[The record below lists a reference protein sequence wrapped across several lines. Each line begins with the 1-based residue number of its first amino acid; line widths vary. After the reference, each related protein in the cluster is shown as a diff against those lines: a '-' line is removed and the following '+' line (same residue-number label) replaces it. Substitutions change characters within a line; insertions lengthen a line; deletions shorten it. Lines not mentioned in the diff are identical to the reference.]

1 VLWVYHFCHFL
12 LSVKRL
18 LACDFL
24 DVYTWS
30 FASMS
35 HRSSKVPGKWRRKK
49 TTACHPF
56 CCSCRNSIL
65 WSITL
70 LQLCVSN
77 YLYVNSCYLPLC
89 SSDFLLTAICVL
101 AMFQIVLWT
110 VLVLFIWHFY
120 VVYKGGKC
128 HMMREINI
136 E

>member
-18 LACDFL
+18 SACDFL
-24 DVYTWS
+24 AVYIWS

-35 HRSSKVPGKWRRKK
+35 HRLSKVPGKWRRKK

-77 YLYVNSCYLPLC
+77 YLYVNSCELPSC
-89 SSDFLLTAICVL
+89 SAILNWIFPKLYFLENELTWCVFFCKL
-101 AMFQIVLWT
+101 SVRELETQLQVLILLPWFSF
-110 VLVLFIWHFY
+110 L
-120 VVYKGGKC
+120 
-128 HMMREINI
+128 
-136 E
+136 